1 MPAAAV
7 APSSADAELVDEP
20 PFDPDRI
27 VDTLA
32 RHGVDYLLVGG
43 MGARLH
49 GATRLTKDLDC
60 LPRFDNDNT
69 ARLAAAMRELHA
81 RLRVENMSDEESIQ
95 LTSHLPSVEF
105 FRRGEI
111 SNWMTDAGPLDV
123 LHDMPGAG
131 RHAPRLRAARHTLG
145 ATQLSGW
152 SHRQGRGAR

>member
-69 ARLAAAMRELHA
+69 ARLAEAMRELHA

-95 LTSHLPSVEF
+95 LTSHLPSFEF

-123 LHDMPGAG
+123 LHDMPARDGTLLDYEQLATRSEQHSYPGGLTVRVAG
-131 RHAPRLRAARHTLG
+131 R
-145 ATQLSGW
+145 
-152 SHRQGRGAR
+152 